1 MDKEMLYAL
10 LKGKSGQPSSGSS
23 IVLKGKDNDKFSTLS
38 VYGRSA
44 QATTSGA
51 QLLDLT
57 DVVGKTESKNGFTY
71 RVNSD
76 ESISVSGV
84 PTEYTSFFLKQITL
98 KAGKYCWKNY
108 VENKSIF
115 IQLISSVNIPTNGC
129 FTLDS
134 NSDISVYVVANV
146 MSGNTEEINLTF
158 NAMLN
163 TGDVLLPWEPY
174 TGGIP
179 SPNPDYPQEI
189 KAVDNPT
196 VAISDKDGTESQ
208 LITFPYTLNA
218 IPVSAGGNY
227 TDENGQQYVADYV
240 DMERGKL
247 VRCVY
252 EIEVNGED
260 KSFVQENQYCSY
272 SARKL
277 PNAKEK
283 GNEAIYSLS
292 SFFSEPAMF
301 NSEFGLLYVTKKD
314 YAQVLNDSAK
324 NKTGHITYALATPI
338 ENDLTADEI
347 ATYKALHTYP
357 GTTVVDNDA
366 GAYMRVAIGDALRA
380 KKIALLY
387 GD

>member
-10 LKGKSGQPSSGSS
+10 
-23 IVLKGKDNDKFSTLS
+23 LKGKDNDKFSTLS

-134 NSDISVYVVANV
+134 NADISVYVVANV

-208 LITFPYTLNA
+208 LITLPYTLNA

-247 VRCVY
+247 VRHTKMVDAKDFAWQVSSTRAKGFFIRTPNFFDMNSPTVFSNVFYPRARY
-252 EIEVNGED
+252 EYNED
-260 KSFVQENQYCSY
+260 VSN
-272 SARKL
+272 
-277 PNAKEK
+277 
-283 GNEAIYSLS
+283 AIYSTGAGAWIEVVKTNFDTLDGW
-292 SFFSEPAMF
+292 
-301 NSEFGLLYVTKKD
+301 NDYLKNNDVRILYGLQSPTE
-314 YAQVLNDSAK
+314 
-324 NKTGHITYALATPI
+324 I
-338 ENDLTADEI
+338 DLTADEI